1 MKPFKGNDF
10 STLGVEEEFH
20 LIDPS
25 TADLAPMVNE
35 VMARLQGELRE
46 QVCYEL
52 LLCVLENR
60 TGVYT
65 TVDELVKAVCKGRS
79 QLAET
84 CDNLGIALVASGS
97 HPFGQWR
104 TMPFVD
110 NEHYQ
115 WVRNNCGY
123 VAHRLLAFGLH
134 IHVGVAHEDAALYI
148 MNEMRRWAYPLLALS
163 ANSPYYEGLETGLM
177 STRMHL
183 FQSMPRTRFAP
194 PFKQFSELTDFYER
208 LLATKDITRPGD
220 LWWCIRP
227 QPPLGTVEYR
237 IFDLPTSVSR
247 IGALAAL
254 VQAATVTY
262 QDAFFEGKPAT
273 VFHTGYLEQN
283 WWKALKD
290 GLNADII
297 EPETGEIL
305 PIKSQIKRLLDF
317 VYPQAVRLKTEGHL
331 NCVLNILE
339 EGSEAEL
346 QLQLCKKM
354 NGDYRALE
362 QELARRTVTFE

>member
-10 STLGVEEEFH
+10 PTLGVEEEFH

-65 TVDELVKAVCKGRS
+65 TVDELVKAICKGRS

-194 PFKQFSELTDFYER
+194 P
-208 LLATKDITRPGD
+208 
-220 LWWCIRP
+220 
-227 QPPLGTVEYR
+227 V
-237 IFDLPTSVSR
+237 
-247 IGALAAL
+247 
-254 VQAATVTY
+254 
-262 QDAFFEGKPAT
+262 
-273 VFHTGYLEQN
+273 
-283 WWKALKD
+283 
-290 GLNADII
+290 
-297 EPETGEIL
+297 
-305 PIKSQIKRLLDF
+305 
-317 VYPQAVRLKTEGHL
+317 
-331 NCVLNILE
+331 
-339 EGSEAEL
+339 
-346 QLQLCKKM
+346 
-354 NGDYRALE
+354 
-362 QELARRTVTFE
+362 